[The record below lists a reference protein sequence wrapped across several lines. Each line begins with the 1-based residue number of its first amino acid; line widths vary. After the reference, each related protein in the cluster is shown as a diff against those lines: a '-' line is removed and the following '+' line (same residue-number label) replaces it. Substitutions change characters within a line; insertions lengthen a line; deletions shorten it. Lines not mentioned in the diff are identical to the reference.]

1 LGRVVDDLAGDDRR
15 SCSMRFAVKVH
26 TGYLFLFPLATGCWS
41 LALDFTTETRRTP
54 RSEALAFY
62 LPLTRR
68 FIAGYGATGPG
79 VFHHSKVQSLILSD
93 LRVLCASEVES
104 MFAVFAASLCP
115 IPSRGYFPKTHL

>member
-1 LGRVVDDLAGDDRR
+1 MAWLEMTDVRAPCALRL
-15 SCSMRFAVKVH
+15 RFILIL
-26 TGYLFLFPLATGCWS
+26 LFLFPLATGCWS

-62 LPLTRR
+62 LPLTRH

-79 VFHHSKVQSLILSD
+79 VFHHAKIQSLILSD

-104 MFAVFAASLCP
+104 MFAVLAASLCP
-115 IPSRGYFPKTHL
+115 VPSRGYFPKTHL